1 MGLDRNRDQAAAFT
15 GQLQHGNGFLAGD
28 MLLTEVLGGQGKGTV
43 KKVRVAEDGQEAG
56 HSL

>member
-1 MGLDRNRDQAAAFT
+1 MLFRSGL
-15 GQLQHGNGFLAGD
+15 GKKLKGFLAGD